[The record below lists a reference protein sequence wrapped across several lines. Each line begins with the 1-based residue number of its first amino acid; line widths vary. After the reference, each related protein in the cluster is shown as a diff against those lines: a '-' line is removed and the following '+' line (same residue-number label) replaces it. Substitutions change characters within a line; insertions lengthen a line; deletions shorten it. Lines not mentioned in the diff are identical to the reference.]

1 MLLAFS
7 PSLLFASFS
16 FSLLEALRCWRNRS
30 TKDWIRFQS
39 STVRTLPAPA
49 RCCTMLK
56 QQEHAKDWINQSS
69 SCEDTSA
76 ILRRVTILFDTLT
89 QTNIGVLL
97 KCIALWKV
105 RIPSLW
111 HSSKRRARVYHT
123 SLQWQRMYLH
133 HVIML
138 GASPSNKNQTHRY
151 VLYSLSTLQ
160 YGSYFF
166 SSSSSLL
173 LILSCSHSTNV
184 LYICPSV
191 DRT

>member
-1 MLLAFS
+1 MWKIELISQVA
-7 PSLLFASFS
+7 
-16 FSLLEALRCWRNRS
+16 
-30 TKDWIRFQS
+30 
-39 STVRTLPAPA
+39 A
-49 RCCTMLK
+49 RIL
-56 QQEHAKDWINQSS
+56 QQFWERV
-69 SCEDTSA
+69 T
-76 ILRRVTILFDTLT
+76 VTILFDTLT

-111 HSSKRRARVYHT
+111 HSSKRRERVYHT

-160 YGSYFF
+160 YGCCFF
-166 SSSSSLL
+166 SSTSSSLL
-173 LILSCSHSTNV
+173 LILNSTNV
-184 LYICPSV
+184 LYMSFSGTGHNSGQQDIMSYYREQNV
-191 DRT
+191 LYMSFSGTGHNVH